1 MAILTCLIYTGVN
14 QITHFLI
21 QLYTNQQKSQY
32 GSLPLSPFK
41 KGALPQKKRGF
52 RKGASAPFLG
62 SFKYYS
68 YIWRD
73 KVISWLSGREDPSG
87 RLVVEEFGW
96 RERREGMSWAE
107 SQYIL
112 I

>member
-41 KGALPQKKRGF
+41 KGALPPKE
-52 RKGASAPFLG
+52 KG
-62 SFKYYS
+62 
-68 YIWRD
+68 
-73 KVISWLSGREDPSG
+73 V
-87 RLVVEEFGW
+87 
-96 RERREGMSWAE
+96 
-107 SQYIL
+107 
-112 I
+112 